1 MDLVPVA
8 AISPFLAASA
18 GNTAFYAI
26 FGVFVAAML
35 VLVAIIVVWAVRHDV
50 AGRRAWR
57 ERQEARAF
65 GTSPP
70 PSSSAHDE

>member
-1 MDLVPVA
+1 MPPALGT
-8 AISPFLAASA
+8 LASA

-35 VLVAIIVVWAVRHDV
+35 VLVVIIIVWAVRHDV

-57 ERQEARAF
+57 ERHEADQVGWR
-65 GTSPP
+65 SPE
-70 PSSSAHDE
+70 DER